1 MFTSSITR
9 NSSLV
14 ALNKKRN
21 ERDENY
27 ARTTNARTSSSSLRA
42 FSNSISSSSSS
53 KCRSMKASISDHERS
68 SSSKSSSSATVTITT
83 AKKMSEMRKQTKK
96 MSVIMTKAVS
106 SNEDERPKPPPGPEN
121 DAMESETF
129 STVLKIGFALLS
141 VACVV
146 TVFEIAG
153 PVLRIMMETFPSNN
167 GK

>member
-1 MFTSSITR
+1 
-9 NSSLV
+9 
-14 ALNKKRN
+14 
-21 ERDENY
+21 
-27 ARTTNARTSSSSLRA
+27 
-42 FSNSISSSSSS
+42 
-53 KCRSMKASISDHERS
+53 MKASISDHERS
-68 SSSKSSSSATVTITT
+68 SSSKSSSSGGATVTITT